1 MVNRFSQFTAY
12 IADLY
17 WMIQKIEREEME
29 ALGLKGP
36 QAQCIVAMSRQEEGI
51 TAAELSSLC
60 EKDKASISRTVSD
73 LISRGLVCREGSAYR
88 AALRLTEEGR
98 KIAGQVNQKVRLAA
112 ARAGE
117 GLSEADRK
125 VLYATLERIAANLKK
140 ISQEGLTV

>member
-36 QAQCIVAMSRQEEGI
+36 QAQCIVAMSRQEGI

-88 AALRLTEEGR
+88 AALHLTEEGR

-125 VLYATLERIAANLKK
+125 VLYTALERIAANLKK